1 MDSNFFRKRIKI
13 YGALALVIV
22 VYFLMQS
29 LSDKADAANIDIAS
43 ERINALDSQIVQLN
57 KSLSVFSGSEVI
69 TKPPL
74 KPILMAQSSRNIAE
88 LNVRLAAL
96 EEQVRTLRGQVD
108 GLQFQLTQ
116 MQTFLERQQEDY
128 EFRFEQLEGGGLGK
142 TKAVSQP
149 DNNISI
155 SEKSQTQTAV
165 SGEIFAQGLE
175 LAVPGQPLGTQSHD
189 ISFNSTQL
197 VTKDDADAQYRA
209 GYEAF
214 IRGDNEFSEGQ
225 FRQFIALFPTHP
237 QAPDATNWLGEI
249 LLLRGEHTEAA
260 QILLDG
266 FQSYS
271 ASSRAPDLLLKLG
284 IALSGSGEKETACR
298 TYKEVTNR
306 YPNISNALKLKLEE
320 EMQKSKC

>member
-1 MDSNFFRKRIKI
+1 MLLDILKKRWKI
-13 YGALALVIV
+13 YAAILLSVIV
-22 VYFLMQS
+22 YSIIQTNS
-29 LSDKADAANIDIAS
+29 SKADTANAK
-43 ERINALDSQIVQLN
+43 INALDVQIEQLSE
-57 KSLSVFSGSEVI
+57 SLSDLSL
-69 TKPPL
+69 TPPIAIEPQ
-74 KPILMAQSSRNIAE
+74 KPILIAQSSRNIAE
-88 LNVRLAAL
+88 LNVRIAAL

-116 MQTFLERQQEDY
+116 MQTFLERQQEDF
-128 EFRFEQLEGGGLGK
+128 EFRFEQLEGGGAGK
-142 TKAVSQP
+142 AKAVSQP

-155 SEKSQTQTAV
+155 NEESQTQTSL

-175 LAVPGQPLGTQSHD
+175 LALPGQPLGSESHD
-189 ISFNSTQL
+189 ISFNPTQL

-214 IRGDNEFSEGQ
+214 MRGEKEFSEGQ
-225 FRQFIALFPTHP
+225 FRQFVALFPTHP

-249 LLLRGEHTEAA
+249 LLLRGEYTEAA

-284 IALSGSGEKETACR
+284 MALAGSGEKETACR

-306 YPNISNALKLKLEE
+306 YADISNALRLKLEE